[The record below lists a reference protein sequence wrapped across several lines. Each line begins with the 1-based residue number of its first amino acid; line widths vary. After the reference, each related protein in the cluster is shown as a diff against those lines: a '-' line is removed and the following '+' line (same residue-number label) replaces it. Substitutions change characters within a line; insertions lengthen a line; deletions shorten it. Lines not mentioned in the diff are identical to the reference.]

1 MPLAFVWALQ
11 SREAASSRAG
21 QAPVSWLLR
30 EAMWAARPGLAVAP
44 WDSLAHSG
52 ERKAKITL
60 SF

>member
-30 EAMWAARPGLAVAP
+30 EAMWAARPGQAWAG
-44 WDSLAHSG
+44 SG
-52 ERKAKITL
+52 PL
-60 SF
+60 GQPGPLW